1 MSRELFSEEYGNPK
15 EELAT
20 HVAPTVVH
28 AADPADAATATA
40 LQVLYRDDFLAVVDK
55 PAGLMVHDSALARGE
70 TDFAAM
76 RLREQFGRPIFL
88 VHRLDR
94 ATSGCLLLAFDSGT
108 ASALG
113 IRLMSR
119 EVEKD
124 YLAVCRGWPDA
135 AFVVDHPL
143 DGGPGKPAKKPAVT
157 EFERLATAELAVPS
171 AGFPTSRYALLR
183 ARPLTG
189 RFRQIRRHLKHA
201 SHHLIGDTSHGD
213 GRHNRVFRMLGV
225 HRMLLHAE
233 RIGFAHPETGER
245 LAVSV
250 PPDAAFARALRL
262 FDPVPRGAGLPGP
275 GAAERRRPEP
285 NPAAPDPSGPDQG
298 PAGGSP

>member
-1 MSRELFSEEYGNPK
+1 M
-15 EELAT
+15 
-20 HVAPTVVH
+20 
-28 AADPADAATATA
+28 A

-70 TDFAAM
+70 TDFAAD
-76 RLREQFGRPIFL
+76 RLREQFGRPVFL

-94 ATSGCLLLAFDSGT
+94 ATSGCLLLAFDRDT

-113 IRLMSR
+113 RTLMSR

-124 YLAVCRGWPDA
+124 YLAVCRGWPGA
-135 AFVVDHPL
+135 SFVVDHPL
-143 DGGPGKPAKKPAVT
+143 DGGPGKPQRKPAVT
-157 EFERLATAELAVPS
+157 EFVRLATVELDFPS

-189 RFRQIRRHLKHA
+189 RFRQIRRHLKHV

-213 GRHNRVFRMLGV
+213 GRHNRNFRMLGV

-233 RIGFAHPETGER
+233 RIGFTHPETGKR
-245 LAVSV
+245 LAVSA

-262 FDPVPRGAGLPGP
+262 LDLTPAVAVLQGLGVS
-275 GAAERRRPEP
+275 ERSEP
-285 NPAAPDPSGPDQG
+285 NPAGPDPSGPDQG
-298 PAGGSP
+298 PAGGSPSRS